1 MKKYIS
7 FGAILFAL
15 STFVMSCQKEKLGPN
30 PLTQHFNAAKFR
42 QMIANSL
49 SNGSSAARGFSIVVN
64 KDGNWV
70 DTFSFGLA
78 YRTATGGAFA
88 RMHVNQEINM
98 ASVSKT
104 ITAVGVLQL
113 LKKNNLTVDSSIGR
127 WLPGYW
133 NAATAIKKL
142 TFVELLT
149 HSSGINEFSSSYDS
163 LKATV
168 ARGLDNPAKP
178 AGVYA
183 NANFGIFRIII
194 PYLVDR
200 NAAITKETSMV
211 PGNTTGFETWL
222 SQEYLKYMQAKVFTP
237 IGIANA
243 TCTPSANTA
252 MGFNENTGGP
262 VDQVVTGVNTDWLHT
277 SGGGGY
283 YLSVL
288 EVARFQAYL
297 AHTDI
302 LLDQTQRSQMNS
314 KLLGWDSNDSP
325 NTDKGQAYGKGGAL
339 YWDLNNNQ
347 GPDVG
352 EAGLQTL
359 IVRFPHKIELTLAV
373 TSIPGNWRTFSSMVR
388 NAYNNSWEDK

>member
-7 FGAILFAL
+7 FAVLLFAL

-30 PLTQHFNAAKFR
+30 TLTQNFNAAKFR
-42 QMIANSL
+42 QLIANSL
-49 SNGSSAARGFSIVVN
+49 SAGTSKARGYSIVVN

-70 DTFSFGLA
+70 DTFSFGIA
-78 YRTATGGAFA
+78 YRPATGGAFSN
-88 RMHVNQEINM
+88 MHVNQEINI

-104 ITAVGVLQL
+104 ITAVAVLQL
-113 LKKNNLTVDSSIGR
+113 LKKNNLTIDSTIGG
-127 WLPGYW
+127 WLPAYW
-133 NAATAIKKL
+133 NATTAIKKL

-178 AGVYA
+178 VGAYA

-200 NAAITKETSMV
+200 NAAIAKETSMV

-222 SQEYLKYMQAKVFTP
+222 SLEYLKYMQAKVFTP

-243 TCTPSANTA
+243 TCTPTANTA

-262 VDQVVTGVNTDWLHT
+262 VDQVVTGVNTDWLHA

-283 YLSVL
+283 YLSVM

-325 NTDKGQAYGKGGAL
+325 STEKGQAYGKGGAL

-347 GPDVG
+347 GPDIG

-373 TSIPGNWRTFSSMVR
+373 TSIPGTWRTFSSMVR